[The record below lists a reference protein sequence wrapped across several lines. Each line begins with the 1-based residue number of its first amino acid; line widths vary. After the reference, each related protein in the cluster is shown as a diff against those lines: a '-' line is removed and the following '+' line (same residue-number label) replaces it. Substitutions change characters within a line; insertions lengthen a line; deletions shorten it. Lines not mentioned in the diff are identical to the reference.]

1 MQKEVGNII
10 IGVLALQGGVSEHVK
25 HIKALGYKAILVKNS
40 LDLSLVDGL
49 IIPGGEST
57 TISKLLKLT
66 NLDSEIIQKAKQGL
80 PIWGTCAGMIL
91 LSKEIENNE
100 TRHLSILDI
109 RVKRNA
115 YGRQIDSF
123 VARDFI
129 ACIDSSEEF
138 PMVFIRAPYVSKIL
152 SPKVEVLASV
162 DNNIVAVREE
172 NILATSFHPE
182 LTSDL
187 RFHKYFIDICI
198 KNKCT

>member
-1 MQKEVGNII
+1 MQKEVGSLI
-10 IGVLALQGGVSEHVK
+10 IGVLALQGGVNEHVH
-25 HIKALGYKAILVKNS
+25 HIESIGCKSILVKNA
-40 LDLSLVDGL
+40 LDLSLIDGL

-91 LSKEIENNE
+91 LSKEIENDENG
-100 TRHLSILDI
+100 HLSLINI

-123 VARDFI
+123 VAKDI
-129 ACIDSSEEF
+129 INSIDSSEEF

-152 SPKVEVLASV
+152 SSQVEILASI
-162 DNNIVAVREE
+162 DNNIVAVREG

-198 KNKCT
+198 KNRFN

>member
-10 IGVLALQGGVSEHVK
+10 IGVLALQGGVSEHVS
-25 HIKALGYKAILVKNS
+25 HIEALGYKAILVKNP
-40 LDLSLVDGL
+40 LDLSLIDGL

-66 NLDSEIIQKAKQGL
+66 NIDDQILNKAKDGL

-91 LSKEIENNE
+91 LSKEIENDE
-100 TRHLSILDI
+100 TRHLPLLDI

-123 VARDFI
+123 VTEHFI
-129 ACIDSSEEF
+129 KCIDSSKKF

-152 SPKVEVLASV
+152 SHKVESLASI
-162 DNNIVAVREE
+162 DSNIVAVREG

-198 KNKCT
+198 KNKLN